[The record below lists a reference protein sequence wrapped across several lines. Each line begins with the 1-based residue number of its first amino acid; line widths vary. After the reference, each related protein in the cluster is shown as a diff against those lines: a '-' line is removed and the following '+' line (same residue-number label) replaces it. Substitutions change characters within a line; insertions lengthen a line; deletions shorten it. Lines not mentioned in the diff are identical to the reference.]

1 MKHAVVLSLVASVA
15 EAASHGHRHMHK
27 RGSLVER
34 DGGVVWVPGP
44 THVVYVMGEET
55 IAPDVAIKGLDNNDY
70 YVKGESVP
78 TFVPPPPPSSTTTPA
93 PALSTSSSSTGA
105 VFIEAYTKETS
116 TTTTST
122 VPTTLS
128 TSTSSAAAKASS
140 AKAAPS
146 SDSGSYSSGTGVD
159 SKFPSGKIKC
169 SDFPSEYGAIAID
182 FLGLDG
188 WTGVQRTPEYS
199 PSDSTIKKIDTAIS
213 GEGCTPNSFCSYAC
227 PLGYEKV
234 QWPSA
239 QGETKQSIGGL
250 YCNKD
255 GLLELSR
262 DGYDTLC
269 GRGAGG
275 VYIQNDLKEVV
286 STCRTD
292 YPGTESMTIPAIA
305 NPGAKIELT
314 NTNSPTYY
322 VWNDLPTT
330 AQYYVNKKGYTQED
344 ACLWNS
350 PKDKGIPDYLQTT
363 KSAGNWAP
371 VNVGVGKAATGIT
384 FISIFP
390 NYPTT
395 TSKLDFNIEIIGD
408 AEGDCKLE
416 NGVYSKAE
424 GCTAS
429 LKEGGT
435 AIIRFY

>member
-1 MKHAVVLSLVASVA
+1 MKHAVILSLVASVA

-27 RGSLVER
+27 RGGSLVER
-34 DGGVVWVPGP
+34 GGEVVWVPGP
-44 THVVYVMGEET
+44 TRTVYVMGEET
-55 IAPDVAIKGLDNNDY
+55 IPADTAAKGIEAENY
-70 YVKGESVP
+70 RVVGESVP
-78 TFVPPPPPSSTTTPA
+78 TFVPPPPPASTPTPA
-93 PALSTSSSSTGA
+93 PTSSSSTGA
-105 VFIEAYTKETS
+105 VFIEAYTKGTS

-122 VPTTLS
+122 APTTLF
-128 TSTSSAAAKASS
+128 TSTSVTPAKETT

-146 SDSGSYSSGTGVD
+146 SDSSSYSSGSGVD

-169 SDFPSEYGAIAID
+169 SKFPSDYGAIAID

-188 WTGVQRTPEYS
+188 WTGIQRTPKYS
-199 PSDSTIKKIDTAIS
+199 LYDSSITYIETAIS

-239 QGETKQSIGGL
+239 QGNTLQSVGGI
-250 YCNKD
+250 YCNND
-255 GLLELSR
+255 GFLELTR

-275 VYIQNDLKEVV
+275 VYIQNDLDEVV

-322 VWNDLPTT
+322 IWDNKLTT

-344 ACLWNS
+344 ACLWDS
-350 PKDKGIPDYLQTT
+350 DKDKGISDYMKTT

-371 VNVGVGKAATGIT
+371 VNIGVGKAASGIT
-384 FISIFP
+384 FIGIFP
-390 NYPTT
+390 NTPTT
-395 TSKLDFNIEIIGD
+395 ISKLDFNIKITGD
-408 AEGDCKLE
+408 VNGDCKLE
-416 NGVYSKAE
+416 NGVYSQPG
-424 GCTAS
+424 GCTAAV
-429 LKEGGT
+429 EDGGT
-435 AIIRFY
+435 AVIHFY